1 MTTDKRLQ
9 FQIRLSNAQTEA
21 TAWSLA
27 DTERVTIQL
36 QKEIY
41 GNTSNRQKR
50 FKKECLTRLTEF
62 ESWFE
67 TIGIQALQNTIEQS
81 VIHFGYP
88 KMHVGSQISESIG
101 RMGSGDTFTTDISER
116 LKIANPRWV
125 VWPTGRGNPPAVGV
139 LTGKTF
145 WFGSRIVQKPDLLL
159 LGGPNPAPFPSTH
172 WLCQV
177 WLQLSSPISGFAFW
191 VVLLIVPFRYL
202 TVHRKISMTVC
213 RWSSSAQCNSVRKPY
228 ATLPDTPVALTSA
241 SKYFQILPAP
251 PGALKRA
258 LRLCKIILTCSWKN
272 LQWWRCIQDATRFN
286 Y

>member
-27 DTERVTIQL
+27 DTEWVTIQL

-50 FKKECLTRLTEF
+50 FKKECSTRLIEF

-67 TIGIQALQNTIEQS
+67 TIGIQALRNTIEQS

-88 KMHVGSQISESIG
+88 KMHIVSQISESIG

-125 VWPTGRGNPPAVGV
+125 V
-139 LTGKTF
+139 
-145 WFGSRIVQKPDLLL
+145 
-159 LGGPNPAPFPSTH
+159 
-172 WLCQV
+172 
-177 WLQLSSPISGFAFW
+177 
-191 VVLLIVPFRYL
+191 
-202 TVHRKISMTVC
+202 
-213 RWSSSAQCNSVRKPY
+213 
-228 ATLPDTPVALTSA
+228 
-241 SKYFQILPAP
+241 
-251 PGALKRA
+251 
-258 LRLCKIILTCSWKN
+258 
-272 LQWWRCIQDATRFN
+272 
-286 Y
+286 